1 MCVRLSSKEMFSA
14 SMALRS
20 PTPVLIT
27 PFRMTLRSDELPMTV
42 ATWFSAVCSLLD
54 RSGLNSGS
62 AVLPAGWPWAGDLT
76 SLCGGC
82 DKSLVLSQRAAVRR
96 GSSVFMCKVR
106 GPESTTTA
114 CAL

>member
-1 MCVRLSSKEMFSA
+1 MCPF
-14 SMALRS
+14 
-20 PTPVLIT
+20 VLEGDVFGLDGTSVSHACSNT

-96 GSSVFMCKVR
+96 GSSVLMCKVR